1 MNPLLTLGVAL
12 VFASQMFAATKPLQT
27 IVDDAVNHAIAA
39 FHGETL
45 KKDELAVTLVD
56 LRDREHPASASF
68 RGDVRIYPASVIKLF
83 YLEAAH
89 RWMEDGK
96 IKDTPEL
103 RRAMHDMIVDSY
115 NEATHYVVDVVT
127 GTTSGPELPPDQM
140 ADWENKRNAVNRYF
154 ESRGFTNINANQ
166 KPWCEGPYGRE
177 RVFVGEN
184 YTNRNALTTSATAR
198 LLTEIIQRR
207 AVTPERSEQML
218 ELLKRDPFA
227 KSSDADDQAHGFT
240 GSAIPPGGKLWSKAG
255 WTSSTRH
262 DAAYIELP
270 GGAKFI
276 LVTFTVGH
284 ANQREII
291 PSLAKEV
298 IREMER
304 E

>member
-1 MNPLLTLGVAL
+1 
-12 VFASQMFAATKPLQT
+12 
-27 IVDDAVNHAIAA
+27 
-39 FHGETL
+39 
-45 KKDELAVTLVD
+45 
-56 LRDREHPASASF
+56 
-68 RGDVRIYPASVIKLF
+68 
-83 YLEAAH
+83 
-89 RWMEDGK
+89 
-96 IKDTPEL
+96 
-103 RRAMHDMIVDSY
+103 
-115 NEATHYVVDVVT
+115 
-127 GTTSGPELPPDQM
+127 
-140 ADWENKRNAVNRYF
+140 
-154 ESRGFTNINANQ
+154 
-166 KPWCEGPYGRE
+166 
-177 RVFVGEN
+177 
-184 YTNRNALTTSATAR
+184 
-198 LLTEIIQRR
+198 LTEIIQRR